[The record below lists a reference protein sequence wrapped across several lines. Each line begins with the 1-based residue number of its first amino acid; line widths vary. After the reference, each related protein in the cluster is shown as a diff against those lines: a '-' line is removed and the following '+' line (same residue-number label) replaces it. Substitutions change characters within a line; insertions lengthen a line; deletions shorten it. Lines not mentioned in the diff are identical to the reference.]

1 MAGGKQTPRQ
11 KMIGMMYLV
20 LTALLAL
27 NISKEII
34 NSFMVIENGL
44 IETTK
49 GIDNKNGILYTQFDL
64 AMLNDEKKT
73 KPLYDKAQNVKA
85 ESKKLSDYIQTLKG
99 ELKTWVEFGVN
110 ADEASHA
117 KGDTLRSTLKA
128 SVLSPSPNPRVN
140 QYVRL

>member
-1 MAGGKQTPRQ
+1 MAGGKQSPRQ

-34 NSFMVIENGL
+34 LSFVVIETGL
-44 IETTK
+44 IETNK

-73 KPLYDKAQNVKA
+73 KPLFDKAQLVKA
-85 ESKKLSDYIQTLKG
+85 ESKKLSDYIQSIKG
-99 ELKTWVEFGVN
+99 DLKTEVE
-110 ADEASHA
+110 
-117 KGDTLRSTLKA
+117 
-128 SVLSPSPNPRVN
+128 
-140 QYVRL
+140 